1 MALSKGRPMRKP
13 IAITIIIAIAA
24 ALAVLAPTAAPAQ
37 EPKFLSGVT
46 ILDAVVD
53 TDYPY
58 FATVTVSVTCLMDIP
73 SPGYVVATATL
84 TQSNGSG
91 HLASAFR
98 PGAGGFPCQ
107 AGQVL
112 VIPLRFGN
120 RTDIKG
126 RFLPGPA
133 DIHGFIEA
141 FIDCCTEVD
150 VVAIDPTTVILRPA

>member
-1 MALSKGRPMRKP
+1 MRKP
-13 IAITIIIAIAA
+13 IAIAITIAIAA

-37 EPKFLSGVT
+37 EPEVLSSVT

-84 TQSNGSG
+84 TQSHGSG
-91 HLASAFR
+91 HLANAFR

-120 RTDIKG
+120 TAAIKG

-133 DIHGFIEA
+133 DIHGFIQA
-141 FIDCCTEVD
+141 FIDCCSEVD
-150 VVAIDPTTVILRPA
+150 VVGIGPTTVILHPA

>member
-1 MALSKGRPMRKP
+1 MRKP
-13 IAITIIIAIAA
+13 ITITITIAIAA

-37 EPKFLSGVT
+37 EPKFLSSAT

-84 TQSNGSG
+84 TQSHGSG
-91 HLASAFR
+91 HLANAFR

-120 RTDIKG
+120 TAAIKG

-141 FIDCCTEVD
+141 FSDCSRGCETAV
-150 VVAIDPTTVILRPA
+150 IGPTTVILRPA

>member
-1 MALSKGRPMRKP
+1 MRKP
-13 IAITIIIAIAA
+13 IAIAITTTISA

-37 EPKFLSGVT
+37 EPRFLSSAT

-73 SPGYVVATATL
+73 SPGFVVATATL

-91 HLASAFR
+91 HHAGAFR

-120 RTDIKG
+120 TTDIKG

-133 DIHGFIEA
+133 DIHGFIQA
-141 FIDCCTEVD
+141 FIDCCSEVD
-150 VVAIDPTTVILRPA
+150 GVGIDLTTG

>member
-1 MALSKGRPMRKP
+1 MRKP
-13 IAITIIIAIAA
+13 IPIATTITIAA

-37 EPKFLSGVT
+37 EPKFLSSAT

-91 HLASAFR
+91 HLANALR
-98 PGAGGFPCQ
+98 KGAGGFPCQ

-120 RTDIKG
+120 TAAIKG
-126 RFLPGPA
+126 RFLPRPA
-133 DIHGFIEA
+133 DIHGFIK
-141 FIDCCTEVD
+141 DLLVCCSGVGS
-150 VVAIDPTTVILRPA
+150 

>member
-1 MALSKGRPMRKP
+1 MRKP
-13 IAITIIIAIAA
+13 IAITIAIAA

-37 EPKFLSGVT
+37 EPKFLSSVT

-53 TDYPY
+53 TDSPY
-58 FATVTVSVTCLMDIP
+58 LATVTVSVTCLMDLP
-73 SPGYVVATATL
+73 SPGYVVASATL

-91 HLASAFR
+91 HRANALR
-98 PGAGGFPCQ
+98 KGAGGFSCQ

-120 RTDIKG
+120 TVDIKG

-150 VVAIDPTTVILRPA
+150 VVGIDLTTVILHPA

>member
-1 MALSKGRPMRKP
+1 MPWPRRLRHVNRSPASRPCVPMALSKGRPMRKP

-73 SPGYVVATATL
+73 SPGYV
-84 TQSNGSG
+84 
-91 HLASAFR
+91 
-98 PGAGGFPCQ
+98 
-107 AGQVL
+107 
-112 VIPLRFGN
+112 
-120 RTDIKG
+120 
-126 RFLPGPA
+126 
-133 DIHGFIEA
+133 
-141 FIDCCTEVD
+141 
-150 VVAIDPTTVILRPA
+150 

>member
-1 MALSKGRPMRKP
+1 MRKP
-13 IAITIIIAIAA
+13 IAITITITIAA

-37 EPKFLSGVT
+37 EPKFLSSAT

-91 HLASAFR
+91 HLANALR
-98 PGAGGFPCQ
+98 KGAGGFSCQ

-120 RTDIKG
+120 TADIKG

-133 DIHGFIEA
+133 DIHGFIQA
-141 FIDCCTEVD
+141 FIDCCSEVD
-150 VVAIDPTTVILRPA
+150 VVGIDLTTVILHPA

>member
-1 MALSKGRPMRKP
+1 MRKP
-13 IAITIIIAIAA
+13 IAIAITIAIAA

-37 EPKFLSGVT
+37 EPKFLSSVT

-53 TDYPY
+53 THDPY

-73 SPGYVVATATL
+73 SPGFVVAAGTL
-84 TQSNGSG
+84 TQSYGSG
-91 HLASAFR
+91 HRANAFR
-98 PGAGGFPCQ
+98 KGAGGFPCQ

-120 RTDIKG
+120 TTAIKG

-133 DIHGFIEA
+133 DIHGFIQA
-141 FIDCCTEVD
+141 FLDPSSREVEVVGIDL
-150 VVAIDPTTVILRPA
+150 TTVILRPA

>member
-1 MALSKGRPMRKP
+1 MRKP
-13 IAITIIIAIAA
+13 IAIAITIAIAA

-37 EPKFLSGVT
+37 EPQVLSNAT

-53 TDYPY
+53 TDSPY
-58 FATVTVSVTCLMDIP
+58 FATVTVSVTCLVDIP

-91 HLASAFR
+91 HRANAFR

-120 RTDIKG
+120 TLDIKG

-133 DIHGFIEA
+133 DIHGFIQA
-141 FIDCCTEVD
+141 FIDCCSQLDGT
-150 VVAIDPTTVILRPA
+150 AGIGPTTVILHPA